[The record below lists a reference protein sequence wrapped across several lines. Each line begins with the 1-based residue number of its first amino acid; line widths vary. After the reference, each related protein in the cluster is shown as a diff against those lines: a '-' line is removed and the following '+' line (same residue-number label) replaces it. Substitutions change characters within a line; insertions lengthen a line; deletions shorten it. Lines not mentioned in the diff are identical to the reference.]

1 MIELLDFKWVPDNSF
16 LPILIPVLFSGAQI
30 EIKHFHEK
38 IFHEKGIPS
47 YWNLHRVHQKV
58 PRYVNTIQLVWKPQY
73 FEIDLKILFQRNG
86 SLGAF
91 SLCYCFPIPL
101 WEGRWV
107 RITAAPVE
115 TNHREN
121 CHLLTAL
128 LRWHRLKLGEKWKES
143 EIGENAV
150 KNISLKT
157 YLTAAISYLA
167 C

>member
-1 MIELLDFKWVPDNSF
+1 M
-16 LPILIPVLFSGAQI
+16 
-30 EIKHFHEK
+30 KHFHEK

-58 PRYVNTIQLVWKPQY
+58 PGYTNKMQLIWKPQY

-86 SLGAF
+86 SVGAF

-128 LRWHRLKLGEKWKES
+128 LRWHRVKLGGKWKES
-143 EIGENAV
+143 EIQENAAQLLIFVIFLKVSLRCPLLQFHTCLV
-150 KNISLKT
+150 KRYDKGELMR
-157 YLTAAISYLA
+157 LA
-167 C
+167 KY